1 MRFLLIIAILTAHT
15 LTSADT
21 TIQTDWSGGPGVQG
35 PVTDWGSYFNLGSL
49 TDWLT
54 TPGSILLAGSDI
66 CLLVDDTLDGAVSAC
81 AADVDGD
88 GDMDLLAAARDGK
101 KVYWWENMDGAGISW
116 TKHLIEDFIL
126 TPHIITPSDI
136 DNDGDIDVFG
146 GASGS
151 LDDDPSVI
159 WWENLD
165 GIGNN
170 WQLNIIEQS
179 DFLGAR
185 AAHSNDIDGD
195 GDSDIAAASTWL
207 NELAWWENVDGSGTS
222 WIKHPISGGV
232 DDAWWLFTVDLDG
245 DLDIDIVLADKDP
258 NAVLWFENIDGAG
271 LVWTMHIIDDDT
283 NDACSV
289 HANDVD
295 GDGDMDVL
303 AAAYM
308 AKSDSQKT
316 GEDITWWENVDGSAT
331 VWIPHIIDSSVIHS
345 RAVYSE
351 DLDNDGDV
359 DVISGAFYYNGY
371 CWYENL
377 NGTGLEWTERTL
389 SGDYGHV
396 TSVYAEDIN
405 GDGIM
410 DVIGA
415 GLGGEVIW
423 WDLDVFVG
431 SGFVESSV
439 LYLGNDPGWG
449 SIDWSCA
456 IPSGTS
462 VSFQVRASDDY
473 GAMGVWSDTLTAP
486 CSLVGILAENDSY
499 FQYRTILQ
507 TSDPETTPYLEDIT
521 LIWNPVGIPE
531 VECPGSEYAL
541 YGALS
546 NPASGSTVLAFS
558 IPEPCN
564 VKLDIFDQVGRIVA
578 IPADGSF
585 SPGMHQVLLDGLLPG
600 IYFCRMIS
608 GDFRACERF
617 VLIE

>member
-1 MRFLLIIAILTAHT
+1 MRFPLIIAILTAHT
-15 LTSADT
+15 VTSADT
-21 TIQTDWSGGPGVQG
+21 TIQTDWSSGPGVQG
-35 PVTDWGSYFNLGSL
+35 PVTDWGSCFNLGSL

-66 CLLVDDTLDGAVSAC
+66 CFLVDDTVNGALSAC

-88 GDMDLLAAARDGK
+88 GDMDILAVDRDDSK
-101 KVYWWENMDGAGISW
+101 AFWWENMDGAGLLW
-116 TKHLIEDFIL
+116 TRHLIEDFFLSPRAIC
-126 TPHIITPSDI
+126 PSDI
-136 DNDGDIDVFG
+136 DNDGDIDAFG
-146 GASGS
+146 AAVGS
-151 LDDDPSVI
+151 LDLEPEVV
-159 WWENLD
+159 WWENMD
-165 GIGNN
+165 GIGTI
-170 WQLNIIEQS
+170 WLLHIIDQ
-179 DFLGAR
+179 DFYSAR

-195 GDSDIAAASTWL
+195 GDSDIAAASRWL
-207 NELAWWENVDGSGTS
+207 DELAWWENEDGSGTS
-222 WIKHPISGGV
+222 WIKHPVSGDLDEV
-232 DDAWWLFTVDLDG
+232 CSIFTVDLDG
-245 DLDIDIVLADKDP
+245 DLDVDIVVAERET
-258 NAVLWFENIDGAG
+258 NSVLWFENIDGAG
-271 LVWTMHIIDDDT
+271 LIWTQNIIDDDT
-283 NDACSV
+283 PSARSV

-295 GDGDMDVL
+295 GDGDIDVL

-308 AKSDSQKT
+308 AKTDSQRT

-331 VWIPHIIDSSVIHS
+331 VWIPHVIDNNVIHS
-345 RAVYSE
+345 NAVHSR

-423 WDLDVFVG
+423 WDLDVFAG

-449 SIDWSCA
+449 SIDWNCTV
-456 IPSGTS
+456 PVGTS
-462 VSFQVRASDDY
+462 VSFQVRASDDWSD
-473 GAMGVWSDTLTAP
+473 MGVWSDILTAP

-499 FQYRTILQ
+499 FQYRAILQ
-507 TSDPETTPYLEDIT
+507 TSDQDTTPYLEDIT
-521 LIWNPVGIPE
+521 LTWNPLGIPE
-531 VECPGSEYAL
+531 VESPVREYAL

-546 NPASGSTVLAFS
+546 NPASGSAALAFS
-558 IPEPCN
+558 IPEQCS
-564 VKLDIFDQVGRIVA
+564 VKLDIFDQAGRIVA

-585 SPGMHQVLLDGLLPG
+585 TPGMHQVLLGGLPPG
-600 IYFCRMIS
+600 IYFCRMTS
-608 GDFRACERF
+608 GDFTATQRF
-617 VLIE
+617 VVID